1 MRQRLV
7 AFIFTTVATGGGAR
21 LAMADVSSGNDL
33 AATIALN
40 GMPCDQVVNVKR
52 NADSDYIATCKDG
65 NRYHIF
71 VSPQGRVVV
80 QKQ

>member
-1 MRQRLV
+1 MRKRLV
-7 AFIFTTVATGGGAR
+7 AFIFITVATGGAR
-21 LAMADVSSGNDL
+21 FAAADVSSSKDL
-33 AATIALN
+33 MATIALN
-40 GMPCDQVVNVKR
+40 GMPCDQVVDVKR